1 MNTIANNVVTV
12 DSWQKF
18 CDSIYWADESP
29 YGAMDFRAGDVVFC
43 KIDEVLRFFEKIRLT
58 RRKVILVTRQGCLPC
73 NSFRQ
78 KFLPANVVH
87 WFATNVTQPHPRI
100 TALPLGLGSPSSPT
114 TLTAE
119 AIWESRRDALPRDKW
134 LYVNFR
140 PDTNPAVRGPVFEF
154 FQHRREGWVSF
165 EPPGKRGNNGK
176 FLDQILR
183 HRFVL
188 CPPGNGVDTHRMW
201 EALVA
206 GAIPVVLRSQAMKP
220 FESLPI
226 LFVEDYRE
234 VTIELLE
241 AAWAKV
247 KNPEEV
253 PVMMHE
259 DFWAAQ
265 ILKEKNGL
273 KGRETMP
280 LLEWI
285 RESVRYGL
293 GMVARRVGK

>member
-1 MNTIANNVVTV
+1 M
-12 DSWQKF
+12 
-18 CDSIYWADESP
+18 E
-29 YGAMDFRAGDVVFC
+29 FRAGDVVFC
-43 KIDEVLRFFEKIRLT
+43 KIDEVMRFFERVRLT
-58 RRKVILVTRQGCLPC
+58 RRRVVLVTGQGDFPCDGWRQV
-73 NSFRQ
+73 
-78 KFLPANVVH
+78 FLPANVVH

-114 TLTAE
+114 TLTLETILDA
-119 AIWESRRDALPRDKW
+119 RRDARPRDKW

-154 FQHRREGWVSF
+154 FQHRPEDWVSF
-165 EPPGKRGNNGK
+165 EPPDQRGNNGK

-201 EALVA
+201 EALAA
-206 GAIPVVLRSQAMKP
+206 GAIPVVLRSQAMKL

-226 LFVEDYRE
+226 LFVEDYCE

-241 AAWAKV
+241 AARATIKV
-247 KNPEEV
+247 PEEV
-253 PVMMHE
+253 PVMMRE

-265 ILKEKNGL
+265 ILKKKNGL

-280 LLEWI
+280 LPEWI
-285 RESVRYGL
+285 RESVSYGL
-293 GMVARRVGK
+293 GMFARRVRK

>member
-1 MNTIANNVVTV
+1 MVTV
-12 DSWQKF
+12 DSWRGW
-18 CDSIYWADESP
+18 CDSVFWADEGP
-29 YGAMDFRAGDVVFC
+29 QGAMEFGAGDVVFC
-43 KIDEVLRFFEKIRLT
+43 KIDEVMRFFERLRLT
-58 RRKVILVTRQGCLPC
+58 RRRVVLVTGQGDFPCDGWRQG
-73 NSFRQ
+73 
-78 KFLPANVVH
+78 FLPGNVVH
-87 WFATNVTQPHPRI
+87 WFATNVTQHHPRI

-119 AIWESRRDALPRDKW
+119 AISEARREARPRDKW

-140 PDTNPAVRGPVFEF
+140 PDTNPSLRGPVFEF
-154 FQHRREGWVSF
+154 FQKRREEWVSF
-165 EPPGKRGNNGK
+165 EPPGERGNNGR

-247 KNPEEV
+247 KTPEEV

-280 LLEWI
+280 LPEWV

>member
-1 MNTIANNVVTV
+1 MVTV
-12 DSWQKF
+12 DSWRSW
-18 CDSIYWADESP
+18 CDSVYWADEEQRV
-29 YGAMDFRAGDVVFC
+29 AMDFVGGDVVFC
-43 KIDEVLRFFEKIRLT
+43 KIDEVMRFFEWVRLT
-58 RRKVILVTRQGCLPC
+58 RRRVVLVTGQGDFPCDEWRQG
-73 NSFRQ
+73 
-78 KFLPANVVH
+78 FLPANVVH
-87 WFATNVTQPHPRI
+87 WFATNVTQQHPRI

-114 TLTAE
+114 TLTPE
-119 AIWESRRDALPRDKW
+119 AISEARQEARPRDRW

-140 PDTNPAVRGPVFEF
+140 PDTNPAVRGPIFEF
-154 FQHRREGWVSF
+154 FQNRREAWISF
-165 EPPGKRGNNGK
+165 DPPGERGSNRR

-201 EALVA
+201 ESLVA

-234 VTIELLE
+234 VTQGVLE
-241 AAWAKV
+241 EAWAKM
-247 KNPEEV
+247 KIPEQV
-253 PVMMHE
+253 PAMMSE
-259 DFWAAQ
+259 DFWVAQ
-265 ILKEKNGL
+265 ILNAKNGL

-293 GMVARRVGK
+293 GMVARRVAR

>member
-1 MNTIANNVVTV
+1 ME
-12 DSWQKF
+12 F
-18 CDSIYWADESP
+18 
-29 YGAMDFRAGDVVFC
+29 GAGEVVFC
-43 KIDEVLRFFEKIRLT
+43 KIDEVMRFFERVRLT
-58 RRKVILVTRQGCLPC
+58 RRRVVLVSGQGDFPCDGWRQG
-73 NSFRQ
+73 
-78 KFLPANVVH
+78 FLPANVTH
-87 WFATNVTQPHPRI
+87 WFATNVTEHHPRI
-100 TALPLGLGSPSSPT
+100 TALPLGLGSPSSAT

-119 AIWESRRDALPRDKW
+119 AISKARRDARPRDKW

-140 PDTNPAVRGPVFEF
+140 SETNPAMRGPVFEF
-154 FQHRREGWVSF
+154 FQNRPEDWVLF
-165 EPPGKRGNNGK
+165 EPPGERGNNGR

-220 FESLPI
+220 FESLPV
-226 LFVEDYRE
+226 LFVDDYRK

-241 AAWAKV
+241 EAWARV

-273 KGRETMP
+273 KGHETMP
-280 LLEWI
+280 LPEWI
-285 RESVRYGL
+285 WESVSYGL
-293 GMVARRVGK
+293 GMAARRMAA